1 MDLIFGKFSHL
12 ACFHGFS
19 WGPQESQKPKCL
31 WNWTKKVATCP
42 LPPILM
48 VRWKNGYISPIAV
61 IFHKTMITGEKGC
74 NSTPW
79 KFNHHF
85 LVRLVGFRFPPLSIV
100 GVSLSS
106 SERKHHFWK
115 MVVATSRDAL
125 EKKKK
130 NTHTQTSFQASH
142 WRLEMVTMG
151 CSNCKG
157 LLVLN
162 RIPGLWMDSNTRMAL
177 QRKPVPKRGIWSKP
191 GNAFCQIWKIYMGE
205 IGWAGWLCFKR
216 GWIEDVMA
224 SSASL
229 DLRTPTAGK
238 WKKISK
244 YLSHLYS
251 QPSKIWAGL
260 SFCS

>member
-1 MDLIFGKFSHL
+1 
-12 ACFHGFS
+12 
-19 WGPQESQKPKCL
+19 
-31 WNWTKKVATCP
+31 
-42 LPPILM
+42 
-48 VRWKNGYISPIAV
+48 
-61 IFHKTMITGEKGC
+61 
-74 NSTPW
+74 
-79 KFNHHF
+79 
-85 LVRLVGFRFPPLSIV
+85 
-100 GVSLSS
+100 
-106 SERKHHFWK
+106 
-115 MVVATSRDAL
+115 
-125 EKKKK
+125 
-130 NTHTQTSFQASH
+130 
-142 WRLEMVTMG
+142 MVTMG
-151 CSNCKG
+151 YSNCKG

-191 GNAFCQIWKIYMGE
+191 GNAFGQIWKIYMGE

-238 WKKISK
+238 WKKIWK

-260 SFCS
+260 SFCTPIFDAKHNLRKLHTQTEVIQLTNVLYICTHYPPTQNASHHQDDITFLAYTPLFATVTRCMIDPMYTSHISNPKKNLGLFFVHQKKRDTVKGFNCFRNL

>member
-1 MDLIFGKFSHL
+1 
-12 ACFHGFS
+12 
-19 WGPQESQKPKCL
+19 
-31 WNWTKKVATCP
+31 
-42 LPPILM
+42 
-48 VRWKNGYISPIAV
+48 
-61 IFHKTMITGEKGC
+61 
-74 NSTPW
+74 
-79 KFNHHF
+79 
-85 LVRLVGFRFPPLSIV
+85 
-100 GVSLSS
+100 
-106 SERKHHFWK
+106 
-115 MVVATSRDAL
+115 MVVATSRDTL
-125 EKKKK
+125 EKKK
-130 NTHTQTSFQASH
+130 NTQTSFQASH

-151 CSNCKG
+151 YSNCKG

-191 GNAFCQIWKIYMGE
+191 RNAFWQIWKIYMGE

-260 SFCS
+260 SFCTPIFDAKHNLRKLHTQTEVIQLTNVLYVYTLPPPPRMPVTTRMTWHF